1 MMDPPSGY
9 PQMAHLPPALR
20 RSGIAAK
27 AAGVG
32 GAEDSLSQAGYS
44 GLIARLDAYAVAA
57 SRRPLVV
64 LAALIGVNLALL
76 PVFIGAGLAVGD
88 QALLLREGAPGT
100 VLSFA
105 LLLAVAV
112 AARAVFLR
120 DGASFWRLS
129 AAVFVVFAVNEITQA
144 GMFLSEWLGSEFGVS
159 PAGGFNDLDSVL
171 LVLLF
176 AGCGLLLASR
186 AAVLLRHPLTLLLLG
201 IGVAIG
207 AASQALDSFVTPTKW
222 EFVAEESLKLT
233 AEPFFI
239 AGFLVALASVL
250 RRQGAAGGSPAG
262 KRS

>member
-1 MMDPPSGY
+1 MAPKAIGADAGEGSL
-9 PQMAHLPPALR
+9 PQ
-20 RSGIAAK
+20 S
-27 AAGVG
+27 
-32 GAEDSLSQAGYS
+32 GYS
-44 GLIARLDAYAVAA
+44 GLVARLDAHAVAA
-57 SRRPLVV
+57 ARHPLRV
-64 LAALIGVNLALL
+64 LAALVAINLALL
-76 PVFIGAGLAVGD
+76 PLFIGAGLALGD

-120 DGASFWRLS
+120 DGATFWRLS
-129 AAVFVVFAVNEITQA
+129 AAVFVVFAIDEITQA
-144 GMFLSEWLGSEFGVS
+144 GMFLSEWLGGAFGVA

-186 AAVLLRHPLTLLLLG
+186 AAVLFKHPLTLLLLG
-201 IGVAIG
+201 IGAVIG
-207 AASQALDSFVTPTKW
+207 AASQALDSFVTPTRW

-239 AGFLVALASVL
+239 AAFLAALATVL
-250 RRQGAAGGSPAG
+250 RRQGPAG
-262 KRS
+262 PSASERT